1 MKVKIILSL
10 CASFLAAYMLVS
22 VLPVNGEE
30 QIYSDMIRLHVIAN
44 SDTDEDQ
51 ALKLKVRDAVLETV
65 EKMELPEDKEQ
76 SEKVISDNKDTLRES
91 AKRVIRENGYNYQVN
106 VELGT
111 EAYPERE
118 YDGFVLPAGEYTSLR
133 VIIGEGEG
141 HNWWCVLYPPLC
153 KTAAEDREE
162 VFVAAGFSEEQY
174 RTITQTGKTKYKIKF
189 KILEV
194 LEELFD

>member
-76 SEKVISDNKDTLRES
+76 SEKVISDNRDTLKES
-91 AKRVIRENGYNYQVN
+91 AERVIEENGYDYSVN
-106 VELGT
+106 VELGV
-111 EAYPERE
+111 EEYPERE

>member
-44 SDTDEDQ
+44 SDTDQDQ
-51 ALKLKVRDAVLETV
+51 ALKLKVRDAVLETA

-76 SEKVISDNKDTLRES
+76 SEKVISDNKDTLKES
-91 AKRVIRENGYNYQVN
+91 AERIIEENGYDYSVN

-111 EAYPERE
+111 EEYPERE